1 MFKEKIILAQ
11 TDEVLENLVNSETKF
26 QELNQRLGEVQAEYA
41 ALSQTAEPMSFFNF
55 ENVYFWIVVCGLLI
69 LAFGWWYLLVELK
82 SNKTKTKKEKIKKPK
97 TKKIEIEEP
106 EPVAAPSKPRRA
118 FKVRVRKV
126 K

>member
-82 SNKTKTKKEKIKKPK
+82 SNKSKTKKEKIKKPK